1 MHFRAGPFSPVQEPE
16 GEGGVRQDLLRA
28 AALLVLIPVEEE
40 ADARPAPG
48 GFLKCSR
55 QIRVV
60 EAVERSVHGGRD
72 SFEQALDD
80 ARDRPL
86 ACRVHFVWHQKL
98 RRASAIERRRSSSVF
113 DGISTRRRGSWTPQ
127 DIFRFTSS
135 PCAFNR
141 VSLTRGSRSEPW
153 AGGAFF
159 SRRATTG
166 KAMRQFTTN
175 LSLARPF
182 SMRLGKWP

>member
-1 MHFRAGPFSPVQEPE
+1 MIRRPPRSTLFPYTTLFRSDSKLVVHFRAGPFSPVQEPE

-98 RRASAIERRRSSSVF
+98 RRDRFYFGAGRSVHDTRAPSA
-113 DGISTRRRGSWTPQ
+113 
-127 DIFRFTSS
+127 RF
-135 PCAFNR
+135 
-141 VSLTRGSRSEPW
+141 
-153 AGGAFF
+153 
-159 SRRATTG
+159 
-166 KAMRQFTTN
+166 
-175 LSLARPF
+175 
-182 SMRLGKWP
+182 